1 MADYYP
7 LIARAISGLD
17 PSAPGES
24 RRALYE
30 RARAALIA
38 QLRGVQPP
46 LSESEITRERLSLE
60 EAVRKVESEAAQRA
74 RDATRSGDAPR
85 SGDATRANDA
95 SRSGDASRAGGDRAR
110 AGDSFRA
117 NVRPNARPGE
127 PSPPGS
133 QPSGPPRPRP
143 PSPPPP
149 RGERPPLGQEPER
162 PDPRQQRNP
171 RAEAPPL
178 PRQQQ
183 PQVPMQDPQLPPT
196 RERSG
201 APRRGADNSAPQA
214 PGMRGFRDI
223 AADAD
228 DLGRAAAQANRS
240 ARKTYANVP
249 SPSPEFD
256 RLEPNM
262 ENRGADPDAPYSY
275 DESAAEAD
283 RYGQQPPQPPSR
295 SRPTQDRDRGPKKP
309 GRVGAVFPFKS
320 AIAVGIV
327 LILVGA
333 AILWGKS
340 VVTSVSGL
348 FKSSTVVEAPKDAG
362 TPLSK
367 PKIPDRVGQPSSTD
381 QVAPVAQ
388 RVVLYDEDP
397 ADPKGKQYVGSVI
410 WRTEQIKATGAQNA
424 DIAVRADIEIPDRK
438 FKMTMSFR
446 RNTDTSLPAS
456 HTAELTFILPP
467 DFTGGGVGNVPGILM
482 KSNEQARGTPLAG
495 LAVKVTDGF
504 FLVGLSNVDADRQ
517 RNLQLLKERSWFDV
531 PLVYVNQRRAII
543 AIEKGAPGERAF
555 NDAFATWGE

>member
-7 LIARAISGLD
+7 LIARAIAGLD

-30 RARAALIA
+30 RARSALIA
-38 QLRGVQPP
+38 QLRSVQPP

-74 RDATRSGDAPR
+74 RE
-85 SGDATRANDA
+85 
-95 SRSGDASRAGGDRAR
+95 ASRAGGARGGDAFRRA
-110 AGDSFRA
+110 
-117 NVRPNARPGE
+117 NARPPE
-127 PSPPGS
+127 TSPAPGA
-133 QPSGPPRPRP
+133 PPRARP
-143 PSPPPP
+143 PSPPSPP
-149 RGERPPLGQEPER
+149 PSRDARTTLGGEGDSRPSRNLRADAPRPPQ
-162 PDPRQQRNP
+162 
-171 RAEAPPL
+171 APNS
-178 PRQQQ
+178 
-183 PQVPMQDPQLPPT
+183 DPQLPPT

-201 APRRGADNSAPQA
+201 APRRGGDNPPSPPA
-214 PGMRGFRDI
+214 PGVRGFRDI

-228 DLGRAAAQANRS
+228 DLGRAAAQASRN

-275 DESAAEAD
+275 DESIEEAE
-283 RYGQQPPQPPSR
+283 RYAPSAQMPQPQR
-295 SRPTQDRDRGPKKP
+295 SRIGQGGDRGPKK
-309 GRVGAVFPFKS
+309 RARTGAVFPFKS
-320 AIAVGIV
+320 AIAIGIV

-333 AILWGKS
+333 GILWGKS
-340 VVTSVSGL
+340 AVTMVSGL
-348 FKSSTVVEAPKDAG
+348 FKSQPSTAETPKDASA
-362 TPLSK
+362 PAVK
-367 PKIPDRVGQPSSTD
+367 PKIADRVGQPGSSD
-381 QVAPVAQ
+381 QIAPVAQ

-397 ADPKGKQYVGSVI
+397 SDPKGKQYVGSVI
-410 WRTEQIKATGAQNA
+410 WRTEPIKATGNQKP

-467 DFTGGGVGNVPGILM
+467 DFAGGGVGNVPGILM

-504 FLVGLSNVDADRQ
+504 FLVGLSNVDADRS

-531 PLVYVNQRRAII
+531 PLVYTNQRRAII

-555 NDAFATWGE
+555 NDAFAAWGE

>member
-1 MADYYP
+1 
-7 LIARAISGLD
+7 
-17 PSAPGES
+17 
-24 RRALYE
+24 
-30 RARAALIA
+30 
-38 QLRGVQPP
+38 
-46 LSESEITRERLSLE
+46 
-60 EAVRKVESEAAQRA
+60 
-74 RDATRSGDAPR
+74 
-85 SGDATRANDA
+85 
-95 SRSGDASRAGGDRAR
+95 
-110 AGDSFRA
+110 
-117 NVRPNARPGE
+117 
-127 PSPPGS
+127 
-133 QPSGPPRPRP
+133 
-143 PSPPPP
+143 
-149 RGERPPLGQEPER
+149 
-162 PDPRQQRNP
+162 
-171 RAEAPPL
+171 
-178 PRQQQ
+178 
-183 PQVPMQDPQLPPT
+183 
-196 RERSG
+196 
-201 APRRGADNSAPQA
+201 
-214 PGMRGFRDI
+214 MRGFRDI

-228 DLGRAAAQANRS
+228 DLGRAAAQANRA

-256 RLEPNM
+256 RLEPSM

-275 DESAAEAD
+275 DEFVEEAE
-283 RYGQQPPQPPSR
+283 RYAPTPQQPAP
-295 SRPTQDRDRGPKKP
+295 RPRVSHGQDREPKK
-309 GRVGAVFPFKS
+309 RARAGAVFPFKS

-340 VVTSVSGL
+340 VVTTVSGL
-348 FKSSTVVEAPKDAG
+348 FKPSATVVEAPKDTSA
-362 TPLSK
+362 PLSK

-410 WRTEQIKATGAQNA
+410 WRTEPIKAAAGQKA

-467 DFTGGGVGNVPGILM
+467 DFAGGGVGNVPGILM

-504 FLVGLSNVDADRQ
+504 FLVGLSNVDADRA

-543 AIEKGAPGERAF
+543 AIEKGAARRTRVQRRVRGVGGVAFYPPFTGRGLTGESSATFAISLIADPG
-555 NDAFATWGE
+555 

>member
-7 LIARAISGLD
+7 LIARAIAGLD

-74 RDATRSGDAPR
+74 RDAS
-85 SGDATRANDA
+85 RANN
-95 SRSGDASRAGGDRAR
+95 SGAR
-110 AGDSFRA
+110 AGDALRRA
-117 NVRPNARPGE
+117 NNTRGAEAAPAAPATPQPAAATPRARAPV
-127 PSPPGS
+127 PASPTTLRNDRPPG
-133 QPSGPPRPRP
+133 QEEPQDKLEQRPPRNLRADAAPRP
-143 PSPPPP
+143 QPPP
-149 RGERPPLGQEPER
+149 L
-162 PDPRQQRNP
+162 
-171 RAEAPPL
+171 A
-178 PRQQQ
+178 Q
-183 PQVPMQDPQLPPT
+183 PQVTMQDPQLPPV
-196 RERSG
+196 RERPG
-201 APRRGADNSAPQA
+201 APPRRGADNNGTAQV
-214 PGMRGFRDI
+214 PGVRGFRDI
-223 AADAD
+223 TADVD
-228 DLGRAAAQANRS
+228 DLGRAAAQANRA

-256 RLEPNM
+256 RLEPSM
-262 ENRGADPDAPYSY
+262 EDRGGESDAPYSY
-275 DESAAEAD
+275 DEAADESYA
-283 RYGQQPPQPPSR
+283 PPPLPSR
-295 SRPTQDRDRGPKKP
+295 A
-309 GRVGAVFPFKS
+309 RVGTDREREPKRSRAATIFPFKS

-333 AILWGKS
+333 GILWGKS
-340 VVTSVSGL
+340 VVSSVGSI
-348 FKSSTVVEAPKDAG
+348 FRSSAVVEAQKDNS

-367 PKIPDRVGQPSSTD
+367 PKIADRVGQTSSD

-397 ADPKGKQYVGSVI
+397 SDPKGKQYVGSVV
-410 WRTEQIKATGAQNA
+410 WRTEQVKASGNQKA
-424 DIAVRADIEIPDRK
+424 DIAVRADIDIPDRK

-446 RNTDTSLPAS
+446 RNTDSSLPAS
-456 HTAELTFILPP
+456 HTAELTFILPQ
-467 DFTGGGVGNVPGILM
+467 DFAGGGVSNVPGILM

-517 RNLQLLKERSWFDV
+517 RNVQLLKERSWFDV
-531 PLVYVNQRRAII
+531 PLVYGNQRRAII

-555 NDAFATWGE
+555 NDAFAVWGD

>member
-38 QLRGVQPP
+38 QLRSVQPP

-74 RDATRSGDAPR
+74 RDG
-85 SGDATRANDA
+85 
-95 SRSGDASRAGGDRAR
+95 SRAGSGAR
-110 AGDSFRA
+110 AGDAFRA
-117 NVRPNARPGE
+117 TTRPNAKPGE
-127 PSPPGS
+127 PASPS
-133 QPSGPPRPRP
+133 AAPPRPRL
-143 PSPPPP
+143 PSPPPQ
-149 RGERPPLGQEPER
+149 RNDRPPLGQEDRQRNVR
-162 PDPRQQRNP
+162 PD
-171 RAEAPPL
+171 APPT
-178 PRQQQ
+178 PQRPQPPSSQ

-196 RERSG
+196 RERTG
-201 APRRGADNSAPQA
+201 APRRGPDNSAPQA
-214 PGMRGFRDI
+214 PGVRGFRDI

-228 DLGRAAAQANRS
+228 DLGRAAAQANRA

-256 RLEPNM
+256 RLEPSM

-275 DESAAEAD
+275 DESVEEAE
-283 RYGQQPPQPPSR
+283 RYAQQPPAP
-295 SRPTQDRDRGPKKP
+295 RPRPAADREPKKRAR
-309 GRVGAVFPFKS
+309 GGTVFPFKS

-340 VVTSVSGL
+340 VVTTVSGL
-348 FKSSTVVEAPKDAG
+348 FKPAPVVEAPKDNAAL
-362 TPLSK
+362 TK
-367 PKIPDRVGQPSSTD
+367 PKIPDRVGQPSSTE

-397 ADPKGKQYVGSVI
+397 SDPKGKQYVGSVI
-410 WRTEQIKATGAQNA
+410 WRTEQVKAAGVQKA

-456 HTAELTFILPP
+456 HTAELTFILPS
-467 DFTGGGVGNVPGILM
+467 DFAGGGVGNVPGILM

-504 FLVGLSNVDADRQ
+504 FLVGLSNVEADRT

-555 NDAFATWGE
+555 NDAFAAWGE

>member
-1 MADYYP
+1 
-7 LIARAISGLD
+7 
-17 PSAPGES
+17 
-24 RRALYE
+24 
-30 RARAALIA
+30 
-38 QLRGVQPP
+38 
-46 LSESEITRERLSLE
+46 
-60 EAVRKVESEAAQRA
+60 
-74 RDATRSGDAPR
+74 
-85 SGDATRANDA
+85 
-95 SRSGDASRAGGDRAR
+95 
-110 AGDSFRA
+110 
-117 NVRPNARPGE
+117 
-127 PSPPGS
+127 
-133 QPSGPPRPRP
+133 
-143 PSPPPP
+143 
-149 RGERPPLGQEPER
+149 
-162 PDPRQQRNP
+162 
-171 RAEAPPL
+171 
-178 PRQQQ
+178 
-183 PQVPMQDPQLPPT
+183 MQDPQLPPT

-201 APRRGADNSAPQA
+201 APRRGPDNSAPQA
-214 PGMRGFRDI
+214 PGVRGFRDI

-228 DLGRAAAQANRS
+228 DLGRAAAQASRS

-256 RLEPNM
+256 RLEPSM

-275 DESAAEAD
+275 DESVEEAE
-283 RYGQQPPQPPSR
+283 RYAPSQQPAP
-295 SRPTQDRDRGPKKP
+295 RPRLAQDREPKKK
-309 GRVGAVFPFKS
+309 RARSGAVFPFKS

-340 VVTSVSGL
+340 VVTTVSGL
-348 FKSSTVVEAPKDAG
+348 FKPSSTVVEAPKDAG

-367 PKIPDRVGQPSSTD
+367 PKIPDRVGQPSD

-410 WRTEQIKATGAQNA
+410 WRTEQIKASGNQKA
-424 DIAVRADIEIPDRK
+424 DVAVRADIDIPDRK

-456 HTAELTFILPP
+456 HTAELTFILPQ
-467 DFTGGGVGNVPGILM
+467 DFAGGGVGNVPGILM

-504 FLVGLSNVDADRQ
+504 FLVGLSNVEADRA

>member
-1 MADYYP
+1 
-7 LIARAISGLD
+7 
-17 PSAPGES
+17 
-24 RRALYE
+24 
-30 RARAALIA
+30 
-38 QLRGVQPP
+38 

-74 RDATRSGDAPR
+74 RDATRAGD
-85 SGDATRANDA
+85 N
-95 SRSGDASRAGGDRAR
+95 SRAGGERVR
-110 AGDSFRA
+110 AGDSLRA
-117 NVRPNARPGE
+117 NTRPAARPGE
-127 PSPPGS
+127 PPVRDAS
-133 QPSGPPRPRP
+133 QPSSPPQSGLPPPPPRPRP
-143 PSPPPP
+143 PSAPQARP
-149 RGERPPLGQEPER
+149 ERPPLGQEQER
-162 PDPRQQRNP
+162 PEQRPPRNLRP
-171 RAEAPPL
+171 DAPPM
-178 PRQQQ
+178 PRPQPPQSQ
-183 PQVPMQDPQLPPT
+183 PQIPMQDPQLPPT
-196 RERSG
+196 RERTG
-201 APRRGADNSAPQA
+201 GPRRGAENSPPQA

-228 DLGRAAAQANRS
+228 DLGRAAAQASRA

-256 RLEPNM
+256 RLEPSM

-275 DESAAEAD
+275 DESAEEAD
-283 RYGQQPPQPPSR
+283 RYGPVPQLPAR
-295 SRPTQDRDRGPKKP
+295 SRPSPDGERGSKNS
-309 GRVGAVFPFKS
+309 GRTGAAFPFKS

-340 VVTSVSGL
+340 LVSGVSGL
-348 FKSSTVVEAPKDAG
+348 FKSSPSVVEAPKDAG
-362 TPLSK
+362 TPLAK
-367 PKIPDRVGQPSSTD
+367 PKIPDRVGQPSSAD
-381 QVAPVAQ
+381 QAAPVAQ

-397 ADPKGKQYVGSVI
+397 GDPKGKQYVGSVV
-410 WRTEQIKATGAQNA
+410 WRTEQVKASAGQKA

-467 DFTGGGVGNVPGILM
+467 DFAGGGVGNVPGILM
-482 KSNEQARGTPLAG
+482 KSNEQARGVPLAG

-555 NDAFATWGE
+555 NEAFAAWGE

>member
-74 RDATRSGDAPR
+74 RDATRP
-85 SGDATRANDA
+85 GDATRSN
-95 SRSGDASRAGGDRAR
+95 DASRAGGDRAR

-117 NVRPNARPGE
+117 NVRPNPRPGE
-127 PSPPGS
+127 PPPPPGA
-133 QPSGPPRPRP
+133 QPSTSPPRPRP
-143 PSPPPP
+143 PQP
-149 RGERPPLGQEPER
+149 RNERPPLGQEPER
-162 PDPRQQRNP
+162 QDPRQRNP
-171 RAEAPPL
+171 RADAPPL

-201 APRRGADNSAPQA
+201 APRRGSDNGAPQA

-275 DESAAEAD
+275 DESIEEAE
-283 RYGQQPPQPPSR
+283 RYAPQPSQMPQPPTR
-295 SRPTQDRDRGPKKP
+295 SRVGSSGDREPTKRART
-309 GRVGAVFPFKS
+309 GAVFPFKS

-340 VVTSVSGL
+340 VLTSVSGL
-348 FKSSTVVEAPKDAG
+348 FKPSTVEAPKDAG

-397 ADPKGKQYVGSVI
+397 SDPKGKQYVGSVI
-410 WRTEQIKATGAQNA
+410 WRTEQIKASGGQNA

-438 FKMTMSFR
+438 FKMTVSFR
-446 RNTDTSLPAS
+446 RNTDSSLPAS
-456 HTAELTFILPP
+456 HTAELTFILPS